1 MSSHLHVN
9 TCSTLVQWE
18 SHTLSTPTSDNS
30 PLLPNQKTLI
40 SIEKFKWN
48 VPQFSFLQPVEK
60 GQLNIHMMKLNNP
73 FKKFTMRIVGTYIWW
88 SKLLFVRSLAFCNLV
103 PSVQAN
109 IWPPGTLIVSMEW
122 SWYCHYYLS
131 SLEFWDKTDLPPRE

>member
-1 MSSHLHVN
+1 
-9 TCSTLVQWE
+9 
-18 SHTLSTPTSDNS
+18 
-30 PLLPNQKTLI
+30 
-40 SIEKFKWN
+40 
-48 VPQFSFLQPVEK
+48 
-60 GQLNIHMMKLNNP
+60 MMKLNNP
-73 FKKFTMRIVGTYIWW
+73 FFKEFMMRIVGTYIWW
-88 SKLLFVRSLAFCNLV
+88 SKLVFVRSLAFCNLV